1 MKVTAYKTH
10 KITVGEDIFAI
21 LDQYLPKLEEGTVVA
36 ITSKIISL
44 CQGDVIKNDGNI
56 DKKELIKK
64 EAEYYIATDDTR
76 YGTVIPT
83 IKNNILI
90 ANSGVDE
97 SNADGNFIL
106 WPKAIERITD
116 EIWQKLREK
125 RGINE
130 LGIIVTDSRL
140 TPLRWGITG
149 VGISWCGF
157 EAFKDYRGKPDIFGR
172 ELKMSQES
180 IIDGLAA
187 ATVVVMG
194 EGSEQTPLATV
205 TDIPFVK
212 FQNRPPTK
220 EECDATKIEKEDD
233 IYGKL
238 MTSVTWEK
246 GGDNS

>member
-1 MKVTAYKTH
+1 MTVTAYKTH
-10 KITVGEDIFAI
+10 KVTVGEDIFAI
-21 LDQYLPKLEEGTVVA
+21 LDNYLPELKEGTVVA
-36 ITSKIISL
+36 ITSKIIAL
-44 CQGDVIKNDGNI
+44 CQGDVIKNDGTV
-56 DKKELIKK
+56 DKKELIEK
-64 EAEYYIATDDTR
+64 EADYYVATEDTQ

-83 IKNNILI
+83 IKNSILI
-90 ANSGVDE
+90 ANSGIDE

-106 WPKAIERITD
+106 WPKEIDRITD

-125 RGINE
+125 NNIND

-149 VGISWCGF
+149 VGIAWCGF
-157 EAFKDYRGKPDIFGR
+157 EAFTDYRGKPDIFGR

-187 ATVVVMG
+187 STVVVMG

-205 TDIPFVK
+205 TDIPFVH

-220 EECDATKIEKEDD
+220 QERDATKIEKEDD
-233 IYGKL
+233 IYNKL
-238 MTSVTWEK
+238 MTSVTWKK
-246 GGDNS
+246 GTENL